1 MNLISLPTNWGNRGY
16 GRVEKLAQ
24 YTNAVFDQ
32 LRTQQD
38 TLADEAV
45 VALLKEGAFAIMINT
60 WERIPPT
67 LPDTFTPALRNYFNF
82 YLHKEKEF
90 SEGQHRQA
98 QEFFERKGDLYL
110 AMLGFYSLPY
120 CYAFADG
127 AQVLVRSNRIL
138 AQIGERLGET
148 TGFVLDI
155 FAPGAF
161 TTQDAAYLSCAK
173 VRLIHAYSR
182 YFIHKHAKDW
192 DPAFGQPVNQEDLLG
207 TNLAFSYIVLRGL
220 TKMGM
225 GPSVKEQGAVL
236 RYWKWIG
243 ELMGV
248 ETSLWPTQAKEAFAL
263 DKLIRTRQLRPS
275 EAGQSLVQ
283 ALLTFYKN
291 NIPDPVLTAQLEHL
305 LAFFLGKEAAQAL
318 DLASSPY
325 ITGDLVG
332 LLIKLSGNKNFGN
345 QKSHAALK
353 KNLESQQQL
362 QFGRVLRLQLPEL
375 KRP

>member
-1 MNLISLPTNWGNRGY
+1 MEI
-16 GRVEKLAQ
+16 LAQ
-24 YTNAVFDQ
+24 YTNTVFDQ

-38 TLADEAV
+38 RFADEAV
-45 VALLKEGAFAIMINT
+45 VALLAEGTFATLINS
-60 WERIPPT
+60 WDRIPT
-67 LPDTFTPALRNYFNF
+67 SLPETFPAALCNYFNF

-90 SEGQHRQA
+90 SEGEHRPA

-161 TTQDAAYLSCAK
+161 ATQDAAYLSCAK

-182 YFIHKHAKDW
+182 YFIHTHAKDW
-192 DPAFGQPVNQEDLLG
+192 DPSYGEPINQEDLLG

-225 GPSVKEQGAVL
+225 GPTVEEQGAVL

-275 EAGQSLVQ
+275 EAGQKLVQ
-283 ALLTFYKN
+283 ALLNFYKK
-291 NIPDPVLTAQLEHL
+291 NIPDPVLTAQLDYL

-318 DLASSPY
+318 DLKSSPFLS
-325 ITGDLVG
+325 GDLVG
-332 LLIKLSGNKNFGN
+332 LLIKLSGNKTFGN

-362 QFGRVLRLQLPEL
+362 QFGKVLRLQLPEL

>member
-1 MNLISLPTNWGNRGY
+1 MENLS
-16 GRVEKLAQ
+16 Q
-24 YTNAVFDQ
+24 YTNAVFDR
-32 LRTQQD
+32 LRTKQD
-38 TLADEAV
+38 SLADEAV
-45 VALLKEGAFAIMINT
+45 ADLLTDPAFASLINS
-60 WERIPPT
+60 WNCIPNQ
-67 LPDTFTPALRNYFNF
+67 LPDTFPPALRNYFNY

-90 SEGQHRQA
+90 SQGEHREA
-98 QEFFERKGDLYL
+98 QEFFERTGDLYL

-138 AQIGERLGET
+138 DQIGERLGET

-161 TTQDAAYLSCAK
+161 STQDGAYLSCAK

-192 DPAFGQPVNQEDLLG
+192 DANFGQPINQEDLLG
-207 TNLAFSYIVLRGL
+207 TNLTFSYIVLRGL

-225 GPSVKEQGAVL
+225 GPTAKEQETVL
-236 RYWKWIG
+236 GYWKWIG

-248 ETSLWPTQAKEAFAL
+248 DTSFWPTRAKEAFAL

-275 EAGQSLVQ
+275 EAGQKLVQ
-283 ALLTFYKN
+283 ALLNFYKK
-291 NIPDPVLTAQLEHL
+291 NIPDPVLTTQLDQL
-305 LAFFLGKEAAQAL
+305 LAFFLGNEAAKAL
-318 DLASSPY
+318 DLKSS
-325 ITGDLVG
+325 TFLSGDLVG
-332 LLIKLSGNKNFGN
+332 LILKLSGNKTFGS

-353 KNLESQQQL
+353 KNLESRQQL
-362 QFGRVLRLQLPEL
+362 QFGRVLRLQLPEI

>member
-1 MNLISLPTNWGNRGY
+1 MENLS
-16 GRVEKLAQ
+16 Q
-24 YTNAVFDQ
+24 YTNAVFDR
-32 LRTQQD
+32 LRTKQD
-38 TLADEAV
+38 SLADDAV
-45 VALLKEGAFAIMINT
+45 ADLLTDPAFASLINS
-60 WERIPPT
+60 WDCIPNQ
-67 LPDTFTPALRNYFNF
+67 LPDTFPPALRNYFNY

-90 SEGQHRQA
+90 SEGEHRAA

-138 AQIGERLGET
+138 DQIGERLGET

-161 TTQDAAYLSCAK
+161 STQDGAYLSCAK

-182 YFIHKHAKDW
+182 YFIHKHAKNW
-192 DPAFGQPVNQEDLLG
+192 DANFGQPINQEDLLG

-225 GPSVKEQGAVL
+225 GPTAKEQETVL
-236 RYWKWIG
+236 GYWKWIG

-248 ETSLWPTQAKEAFAL
+248 DTSFWPTRAKEAFAL

-275 EAGQSLVQ
+275 EAGQKLVQ
-283 ALLTFYKN
+283 ALLNFYKK
-291 NIPDPVLTAQLEHL
+291 NIPDPVLTTQLDQL
-305 LAFFLGKEAAQAL
+305 LAFFLGNEAAKAL
-318 DLASSPY
+318 DLKSS
-325 ITGDLVG
+325 TFLSGDLVG
-332 LLIKLSGNKNFGN
+332 LILKLSGNKTFGS

>member
-1 MNLISLPTNWGNRGY
+1 MENLS
-16 GRVEKLAQ
+16 Q
-24 YTNAVFDQ
+24 YTNAVFDR
-32 LRTQQD
+32 LRTKQD
-38 TLADEAV
+38 SLADEAV
-45 VALLKEGAFAIMINT
+45 ADLLTDPAFASLINA
-60 WERIPPT
+60 WDCIPNQ
-67 LPDTFTPALRNYFNF
+67 LPDTFPPALRNYFNY

-90 SEGQHRQA
+90 SEGEHRAA
-98 QEFFERKGDLYL
+98 QEFFECKGDLYL
-110 AMLGFYSLPY
+110 ALLGFYSLPY

-138 AQIGERLGET
+138 DQIGERLGET
-148 TGFVLDI
+148 TSFVLDI

-161 TTQDAAYLSCAK
+161 STQDGAYLSCAK

-192 DPAFGQPVNQEDLLG
+192 DPSFGQPINQEDLLG

-225 GPSVKEQGAVL
+225 GPTAKEQAAVL
-236 RYWKWIG
+236 GYWKWIG

-248 ETSLWPTQAKEAFAL
+248 DTTFWPTRAKEAFAL

-275 EAGQSLVQ
+275 EAGQKLLQ
-283 ALLTFYKN
+283 ALLNFYKK
-291 NIPDPVLTAQLEHL
+291 NIPDPILTAQLDQL
-305 LAFFLGKEAAQAL
+305 LAFFLGKEAANAL
-318 DLASSPY
+318 DLRPSSFLS
-325 ITGDLVG
+325 GDLVG
-332 LLIKLSGNKNFGN
+332 LILKLSGNKTFGG
-345 QKSHAALK
+345 QKSHAVLK
-353 KNLESQQQL
+353 KNLENQQQL